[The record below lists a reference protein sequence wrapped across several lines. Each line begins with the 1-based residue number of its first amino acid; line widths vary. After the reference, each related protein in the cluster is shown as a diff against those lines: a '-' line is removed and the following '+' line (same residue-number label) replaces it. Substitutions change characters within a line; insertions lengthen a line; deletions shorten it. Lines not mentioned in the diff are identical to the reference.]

1 MKVIFLQ
8 VGETDQG
15 YLREGIS
22 LFESRARHYIPFQ
35 VITIPVRKGMVKKGI
50 EQLKESEGDG
60 LLSHCKKGDYVVL
73 LDERGDQFG
82 SREFA
87 LFMEQQMVAGLKRI
101 LFITGGAYGVSR
113 RVFERADRI
122 LSVSKMTFSHQM
134 IRLLFVEQ
142 LYRAMTILKGD
153 PYHHD

>member
-1 MKVIFLQ
+1 VKVVFIQ
-8 VGETDQG
+8 VGKTDPA

-22 LFESRARHYIPFQ
+22 LFETRIRHYIPLQ
-35 VITIPVRKGMVKKGI
+35 IVTIPERKGVVKRGI
-50 EQLKESEGDG
+50 DQLKEAEGEQ
-60 LLSHCKKGDYVVL
+60 LLSYYNQGDYVIL

-87 LFMEQQMVAGLKRI
+87 ALMEKQMVAGWKRI
-101 LFITGGAYGVSR
+101 LFLSGGAYGVSR
-113 RVFERADRI
+113 KVYERADQV
-122 LSVSKMTFSHQM
+122 LSLSKMTFSHQL
-134 IRLLFVEQ
+134 IRLIFFEQ